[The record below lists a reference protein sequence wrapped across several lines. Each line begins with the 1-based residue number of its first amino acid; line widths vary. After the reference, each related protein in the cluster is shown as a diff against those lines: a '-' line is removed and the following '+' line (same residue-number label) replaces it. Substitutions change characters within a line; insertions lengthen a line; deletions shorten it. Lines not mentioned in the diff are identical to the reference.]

1 MNNLT
6 YMVKAQKTDG
16 TVGKE
21 EKLLNAALGLAG
33 EDGEFAYHIKKNRF
47 QGHDLDPDHLVK
59 ELGDILWYIAQ
70 AATAL
75 DVPIDEIMDR
85 NIKKLEA
92 RYPEGH
98 FDADRSRNR
107 EPEKDNPPTGGSSIQ
122 SAAKGLQAAAD
133 KIKKAFTAP
142 TIEPMIMPMFDF
154 KPVPGPCQL
163 LVEILKD
170 ERVAAEVRL
179 EYYPKL
185 VEARSW
191 PAGII
196 TMKEGRP

>member
-33 EDGEFAYHIKKNRF
+33 EAGEFADHIKKNRF

-75 DVPIDEIMDR
+75 DVPIDEVMAR

-107 EPEKDNPPTGGSSIQ
+107 E
-122 SAAKGLQAAAD
+122 
-133 KIKKAFTAP
+133 
-142 TIEPMIMPMFDF
+142 
-154 KPVPGPCQL
+154 
-163 LVEILKD
+163 
-170 ERVAAEVRL
+170 
-179 EYYPKL
+179 
-185 VEARSW
+185 
-191 PAGII
+191 
-196 TMKEGRP
+196 EGK